1 MALLEST
8 PWTLVEYIGP
18 DGAALLVLA
27 GTEISATFQAGR
39 LVGSAG
45 CNTYSSAYAVTGS
58 ALSLSGSAGTL
69 RLCAAPPG
77 IMEQEA
83 AYLAALQRTARF
95 DVAPDALVLRD
106 DTGGVL
112 LRFAPQPQTP
122 LEGTTWSA
130 QAYNNGRGGVVS
142 LIAGTEITARFEAGR
157 VGGSA
162 GCNTY
167 TASYTL
173 NGSAIEI
180 RPAISTRMACPSPP
194 GRMEQE
200 AAYLAALQTAR
211 VYRIEGSRLTLET
224 ADGARVASFV
234 STTGVRTSDA
244 SPVATGDGRTKI
256 SFELAPIDESGLTGP
271 PDGRVAVAYEFC
283 IPATPAHLAE
293 VQRLDPTV
301 QTQPGSRGRIGCR
314 PGEEVLCIGST
325 HQPQWRAVIQQ
336 LAGLDYVAHID
347 RHVAE

>member
-1 MALLEST
+1 
-8 PWTLVEYIGP
+8 
-18 DGAALLVLA
+18 
-27 GTEISATFQAGR
+27 
-39 LVGSAG
+39 
-45 CNTYSSAYAVTGS
+45 
-58 ALSLSGSAGTL
+58 
-69 RLCAAPPG
+69 
-77 IMEQEA
+77 MEQEA

-180 RPAISTRMACPSPP
+180 GPAISTRMACQSPP

-224 ADGARVASFV
+224 ADGAGSQASFPPPACALLMLPPWPLATAARRSV
-234 STTGVRTSDA
+234 SSSRRLTS
-244 SPVATGDGRTKI
+244 R
-256 SFELAPIDESGLTGP
+256 GLTGP
-271 PDGRVAVAYEFC
+271 RTAGSPWLTSSVFRRRRPPGRGAAPRSDGADA
-283 IPATPAHLAE
+283 A
-293 VQRLDPTV
+293 
-301 QTQPGSRGRIGCR
+301 
-314 PGEEVLCIGST
+314 
-325 HQPQWRAVIQQ
+325 RAVGDA
-336 LAGLDYVAHID
+336 LAAVQERKCCASGA
-347 RHVAE
+347 RTSRSGGP